1 MTKRKEESLIEEMR
15 AAMARDRESV
25 RRGSPVAQGFA
36 IEEPAPVTE
45 PDPVTETD
53 TEPPRRRGFARL
65 LRRDS

>member
-1 MTKRKEESLIEEMR
+1 VTKRREESLIEEMR
-15 AAMARDRESV
+15 AAMAHDRESV

-45 PDPVTETD
+45 PEP
-53 TEPPRRRGFARL
+53 EPPRRRGLARL